1 MLSDSTSPD
10 GSQDP
15 LLEVVGLRSDYGPVR
30 AVHQADLHIHAGEL
44 IAIVGGNGAGKTTLL
59 HTLSGLHPAS
69 SGHVRFTGQDINHW
83 C

>member
-30 AVHQADLHIHAGEL
+30 AIHQADLHIRAGEAD
-44 IAIVGGNGAGKTTLL
+44 IHGFAIG
-59 HTLSGLHPAS
+59 
-69 SGHVRFTGQDINHW
+69 R
-83 C
+83 